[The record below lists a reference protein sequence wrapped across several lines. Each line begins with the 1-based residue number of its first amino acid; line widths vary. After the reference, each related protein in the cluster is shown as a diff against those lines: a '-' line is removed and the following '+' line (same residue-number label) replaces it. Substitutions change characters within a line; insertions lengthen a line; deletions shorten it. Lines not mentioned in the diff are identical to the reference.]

1 MRVKNNRVV
10 ERVLERMDAE
20 ENLADLRVEEVF
32 ARCITAHGVSD
43 DQRPGLLLAYQEILQ
58 ALNEAD
64 PQAD

>member
-1 MRVKNNRVV
+1 
-10 ERVLERMDAE
+10 MDAE